1 MLEPIS
7 TTAAMAIAK
16 IAFDKFVEGGAG
28 ELGRKLTESMTQKVE
43 KLAQVV
49 IGKLRGNAEAL
60 KEIEAV
66 EKGLVEDTKNLAQ
79 HLDVLW
85 ENYPEFGKQV
95 QQLTKEINIE
105 LTQIEDNSSRTQIK
119 GNFAMNQK
127 NLHNSTGIQANIDRP
142 NSPIFLGGK
151 HNHGK

>member
-16 IAFDKFVEGGAG
+16 IAFDKFIEGGAG
-28 ELGRKLTESMTQKVE
+28 ELGRKLTESATQKVE

-60 KEIEAV
+60 KVLEAT
-66 EKGLVEDTKNLAQ
+66 EKGSAEDTKKLAKY
-79 HLDVLW
+79 LDALW
-85 ENYPEFGKQV
+85 RNYPEFGKQV
-95 QQLTKEINIE
+95 QHLAEEIHME
-105 LTQIEDNSSRTQIK
+105 LTQIEDNSSMMQI
-119 GNFAMNQK
+119 NRD
-127 NLHNSTGIQANIDRP
+127 NSTGFQTKIAGAN
-142 NSPIFLGGK
+142 NTNFFGGT